1 MRQVD
6 FRLDE
11 NRSSSYFVIAT
22 MIQKLIIK
30 NIEFRNIPKAK
41 WIFDTYGRRS
51 DNYTRNEN
59 FANGTIIEIT
69 KHLIRKYLHSCE
81 PRIFGILKRSY
92 ISTIIIMIHRW
103 KRATKKSNINI
114 TSPSYGQGYKTY
126 HSLIHNDKLISCF
139 ECLSFDKMI

>member
-41 WIFDTYGRRS
+41 
-51 DNYTRNEN
+51 
-59 FANGTIIEIT
+59 
-69 KHLIRKYLHSCE
+69 
-81 PRIFGILKRSY
+81 
-92 ISTIIIMIHRW
+92 
-103 KRATKKSNINI
+103 
-114 TSPSYGQGYKTY
+114 
-126 HSLIHNDKLISCF
+126 
-139 ECLSFDKMI
+139 